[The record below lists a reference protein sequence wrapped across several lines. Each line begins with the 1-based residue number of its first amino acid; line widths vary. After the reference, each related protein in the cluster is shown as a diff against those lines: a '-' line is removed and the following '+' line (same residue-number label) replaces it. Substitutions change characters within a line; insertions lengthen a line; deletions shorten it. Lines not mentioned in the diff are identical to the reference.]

1 MTFRITTLSH
11 FRLAAITLA
20 AAVLSA
26 CGGGSSPPPDPL
38 ASFKQQKLDW
48 QSCDSTILGR
58 DVTYFEELGE
68 RAKCALMRAPL
79 DYAEPQ
85 KGELKVALLK
95 VAGTDP
101 AKRRGA
107 ILFNPGGPGNDGLF
121 LAPQT
126 ATLWKEAIPESPNG
140 KLMKELEAQYDLI
153 GFSPR
158 GMGASTTLVCLST
171 EQMVNE
177 NSLTFDRSPANIAA
191 AQHNARLTAKTCGKN
206 PLTPYINTDATARD
220 MDLLR
225 AILGDER
232 LNFIGYSYGTWLG
245 AWYASLFPERVG
257 RMLLDSSMDATAT
270 FDDAIIGMQ
279 MGRQR
284 LIDRILVS
292 YAARHPDRFNLGT
305 TPEQVAAAIQP
316 LAPEIKALM
325 VRMMP
330 FYKQYDVERGVW
342 AMMGAIGLHQLRVQM
357 PGAGFAELNAAI
369 AQYPFSPTVADNDQ
383 AKGAA
388 QGMNNALFMP
398 AQPRIALLE
407 PSAAVYQTVICNDTA
422 TQGDEQY
429 WVEVGNQT
437 VAKYPLLGGG
447 STSNPCLHWGNG
459 PVKRPSLTN
468 AGKADPILLLQSRF
482 DTATP
487 IEGAEATLA
496 ALPNAS
502 MVLIED
508 DYTHALYPYGDTCAD
523 TSVLEYLASGKMP
536 PRKLTCAGKPLPGE
550 AEAGGATANK
560 AIAST
565 YRDPAKAQQ
574 IMRSIHEITR
584 PAGDRF

>member
-1 MTFRITTLSH
+1 MRIPQH
-11 FRLAAITLA
+11 AGRLGGAMLIAAILA
-20 AAVLSA
+20 A
-26 CGGGSSPPPDPL
+26 CGGGSSPLPDPL
-38 ASFKQQKLDW
+38 ASFKQQKLAW
-48 QSCDSTILGR
+48 QACDPTILGS
-58 DVTYFEELGE
+58 DVTYFEELGA

-79 DYAEPQ
+79 DYAHPQ
-85 KGELKVALLK
+85 NGELKVALLK
-95 VAGTDP
+95 VAGTHP
-101 AKRRGA
+101 AKRSGA
-107 ILFNPGGPGNDGLF
+107 ILFNPGGPGGDGLW

-126 ATLWKEAIPESPNG
+126 AALWKEALSDSPNG
-140 KLMKELEAQYDLI
+140 RLMKELEAQYDLI

-158 GMGASTTLVCLST
+158 GVGASTTLTCLSN
-171 EQMVNE
+171 ERMADE

-206 PLTPYINTDATARD
+206 PLTPHINTDATARD

-225 AILGDER
+225 TILGDER
-232 LNFIGYSYGTWLG
+232 VNFIGYSYGTWLG

-257 RMLLDSSMDATAT
+257 RMLLDSSMDVTAT
-270 FDDAIIGMQ
+270 FDDAMISMQ

-292 YAARHPDRFNLGT
+292 YAARHPQRFNLGT
-305 TPEQVAAAIQP
+305 TPEQVAAAIQQ

-325 VRMMP
+325 VRQMP
-330 FYKQYDVERGVW
+330 FYKQYEVENGVW
-342 AMMGAIGLHQLRVQM
+342 TMMGAVGLHQLRTQM
-357 PGAGFAELNAAI
+357 PGAGFAELDAAI
-369 AQYPFSPTVADNDQ
+369 AKHPFSPTAADNNR
-383 AKGAA
+383 AMSAA
-388 QGMNNALFMP
+388 QGMNNSLFMP
-398 AQPRIALLE
+398 TQPRAAMLA
-407 PSAAVYQTVICNDTA
+407 PSDAVYQAVVCNDTG
-422 TQGDEQY
+422 TQGDEQH

-437 VAKYPLLGGG
+437 VAKYPLLGGT
-447 STSNPCLHWGNG
+447 STSNPCLHWDNG

-468 AGKADPILLLQSRF
+468 ASKGNPILLLQSRF

-487 IEGAEATLA
+487 VEGAEATLA

-502 MVLIED
+502 MVLVED

-523 TSVLEYLASGKMP
+523 SSVLEYLASGKMP
-536 PRKLTCAGKPLPGE
+536 PRKLSCAGKPLPGE

-584 PAGDRF
+584 PSGDRF